1 GKLGSAAH
9 IQNPLKSI
17 SSHFGKTR
25 AVNSNTDSGPDHW
38 FTGPDV
44 GGFGGV
50 SYQTPWKP
58 LQINADWGGDRY
70 VIEKN
75 LVSNF
80 NTPEPWAIGATVNV
94 MKNMSFH
101 GALIGGEKLM
111 GRFIFGENLAENVI
125 KEWKK
130 SIPFK
135 IRKGDKSNYSP
146 QYMGLTGKKHVL
158 PERQIYS
165 SVSTP
170 AELWHDLEIN
180 VPKRDPY
187 FKTNTFFK
195 HKQTRLRF
203 EEKFDVSDKVHSLLF
218 RNAVLVENIDETAL
232 GVLTGF
238 GLRVNMGDNLFT

>member
-1 GKLGSAAH
+1 MGNLSFAQEQLSTIPTARMYPQGYIGFKLETLDPFAHISVGTQLTDRLYAQLRQSAHISSLSDQAISLHPGLDFKLRLIKESATHPEITLGMNSAIGQNLLASEYFVMSKRYKSFDFSGGVAWGKLGSAAH

-25 AVNSNTDSGPDHW
+25 AVNSNNDSGPDHW

-44 GGFGGV
+44 GFFGGV

-101 GALIGGEKLM
+101 GALI
-111 GRFIFGENLAENVI
+111 
-125 KEWKK
+125 
-130 SIPFK
+130 
-135 IRKGDKSNYSP
+135 
-146 QYMGLTGKKHVL
+146 
-158 PERQIYS
+158 
-165 SVSTP
+165 
-170 AELWHDLEIN
+170 
-180 VPKRDPY
+180 
-187 FKTNTFFK
+187 
-195 HKQTRLRF
+195 
-203 EEKFDVSDKVHSLLF
+203 
-218 RNAVLVENIDETAL
+218 
-232 GVLTGF
+232 
-238 GLRVNMGDNLFT
+238 